1 VQSPGQ
7 LLPSAEIGTAQQSNT
22 LDFNWKE
29 ADFIMH
35 CMELFANG
43 DKEFPFTGDNRRDIL
58 LTTKQIEDLF
68 QCVQQIKF
76 HDLDMEYER
85 RIAMAD

>member
-1 VQSPGQ
+1 MF
-7 LLPSAEIGTAQQSNT
+7 SADINTAQQVNT
-22 LDFNWKE
+22 MDFNWKE

-43 DKEFPFTGDNRRDIL
+43 NKEFPFTTDDGRNIL

-68 QCVQQIKF
+68 QRTQQIKF

-85 RIAMAD
+85 RVAMTD